1 MTGGN
6 FLRRIM
12 TPFAVELLDFSE
24 EKRHRGYLFTIN
36 ISYNVAITLTET
48 A

>member
-24 EKRHRGYLFTIN
+24 EKRHRGYLFTYVFTVSTFPIM
-36 ISYNVAITLTET
+36 
-48 A
+48 